1 MTSSLDDYVRRL
13 PMKPGV
19 YRMYSSDAKLLYVGK
34 ARQLRRRVS
43 QYFRSPVDSAKTAA
57 LVDKI
62 ASIETTVTN
71 TEAEALLLEQTL
83 IKQHRPPFNI
93 LLKDDKSYP
102 YIRFD
107 LDHSYPR
114 MSFYRG
120 KHLPEGPVF
129 FGPFVNGLAVRES
142 LSLLQKLFQVRQCED
157 VFFRNRSRPCLQHQ
171 IGRCSAPCVGLV
183 TPEAYAQ
190 SIEACQAFLK
200 GGRPEII
207 SDLVVKMEAAAAE
220 LAFEYAAALRDQIS
234 ALRAVQARQHVAGQ
248 SGDVDA
254 IAVSV
259 ANGLA
264 SVNVLHVREGSVVGH
279 QHFLV
284 NTVHALPGVSSLD
297 DEQPDVE
304 AVPMQGEGLSKERS
318 AGTEQI
324 VGATEGDADQVVM
337 SAFLPQFY
345 LNDRRSMLI
354 PAQIIASVAPL
365 DIAVL
370 ETVLRERAGHVVRI
384 VHRVKQ
390 DKAAWL
396 QMSLMNAEERL
407 RSHLSDKE
415 TQLKRMQA
423 LQVDLGLAELPERLE
438 CFDISH
444 TAGEGTVASCVV
456 FDQSGPRNAEY
467 RRFNIEG
474 VVGGDDYAAMAQVV
488 MRRYE
493 RLRKE
498 DARLPD
504 LIIIDGGPGQIGR
517 ARAVLDELQISE
529 SRLLSVA
536 KGASRK
542 FGRETF
548 YQYTE
553 AGLSEVQVSAPAFG
567 LIAHIRDEAHRFAI
581 AGHRAK
587 RSKKRMQSA
596 LDAIE
601 GVGPKRR
608 RLLLTH
614 FGGIKGLRQ
623 ASVEEIARL
632 PGISKTLAQKILD
645 ALKAQ

>member
-1 MTSSLDDYVRRL
+1 MAECNLDERVRRL
-13 PMKPGV
+13 PLKPGV
-19 YRMYSSDAKLLYVGK
+19 YRMYAADGALLYVGK

-43 QYFRSPVDSAKTAA
+43 QYFHSPADSVKTAA
-57 LVDKI
+57 LVDRI

-107 LDHSYPR
+107 LDHDYPR
-114 MSFYRG
+114 MSFYRA
-120 KHLPEGPVF
+120 KQLPAGPTF
-129 FGPFVNGLAVRES
+129 YGPFVNGAAVREA
-142 LSLLQKLFQVRQCED
+142 LSFLQKKYQVRQCED

-183 TPEAYAQ
+183 SPASYAE
-190 SIEACQAFLK
+190 SIAACQAFLK
-200 GGRPEII
+200 GGQPEII
-207 SDLVVKMEAAAAE
+207 ETLVAQMEAASSD
-220 LAFEYAAALRDQIS
+220 LAFEHAATLRDQIA

-254 IAVSV
+254 IGVCV
-259 ANGLA
+259 DKGIA
-264 SVNVLHVREGSVVGH
+264 SVNVLYIREGSVVGH
-279 QHFLV
+279 QQFLM
-284 NTVHALPGVSSLD
+284 NTVHAL
-297 DEQPDVE
+297 E
-304 AVPMQGEGLSKERS
+304 AAVADHSVS
-318 AGTEQI
+318 AGL
-324 VGATEGDADQVVM
+324 DADTNADPQGGAAAQVI

-345 LNDRRSMLI
+345 LDAQRTLPI
-354 PAQIIASVAPL
+354 PAQIVLSVVPADKTL
-365 DIAVL
+365 L
-370 ETVLRERAGHVVRI
+370 EDVLRAQAGHVVRLL
-384 VHRVKQ
+384 HRVKQ

-396 QMSLMNAEERL
+396 QMSQMNAEERL

-415 TQLKRMQA
+415 TQLKRFQA
-423 LQVDLGLAELPERLE
+423 LQQDLNLAELPERLE

-456 FDQSGPRNAEY
+456 FDQSGPRNGDY

-474 VVGGDDYAAMAQVV
+474 VTGGDDYAAMAQAV
-488 MRRYE
+488 MRRYK
-493 RLRKE
+493 RLRTE
-498 DARLPD
+498 EATLPD
-504 LIIIDGGPGQIGR
+504 LIIIDGGPGQINR
-517 ARAVLDELQISE
+517 AREVLDELQISD
-529 SRLLSVA
+529 SLLLSVA

-548 YQYTE
+548 YQYDGAQLTE
-553 AGLSEVQVSAPAFG
+553 VRVSAPTFG

-587 RSKKRMQSA
+587 RSRKRLQSA
-596 LDAIE
+596 LEGIP

-623 ASVEEIARL
+623 ASVSEIATL
-632 PGISKTLAQKILD
+632 PGVSTVLAEKIVE
-645 ALKAQ
+645 ALKTQ